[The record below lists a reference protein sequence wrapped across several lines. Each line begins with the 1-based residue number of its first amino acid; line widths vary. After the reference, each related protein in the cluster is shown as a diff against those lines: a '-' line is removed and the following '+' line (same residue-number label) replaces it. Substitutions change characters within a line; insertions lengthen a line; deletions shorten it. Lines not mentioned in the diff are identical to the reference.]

1 MPAMNPDDER
11 AEVEEANARFYRVF
25 ETLDLRQMEEVWA
38 HGEHVRCVHPGW
50 GLLTGWDAV
59 RQSWEAIFKHSE
71 EMRFSITDINAYV
84 EGVFGWVTC
93 TENILSETRGKI
105 SVTSVLATNIF
116 ERSAGEWRMIHHHA
130 SHILTGNPST
140 GISELQIGPRQ
151 QVPWHYHS
159 TIQDTFYVL
168 EGRLRLF
175 LRDPKEEIRLE
186 PGETYTVRPRR
197 AHLVTNGGETSA
209 VFLVLQG
216 LGEYDYVP
224 LT

>member
-1 MPAMNPDDER
+1 MSARRSRRPTR
-11 AEVEEANARFYRVF
+11 ASTGCSRPSISGRW
-25 ETLDLRQMEEVWA
+25 REVWA

-105 SVTSVLATNIF
+105 SVTSVLATNNF
-116 ERSAGEWRMIHHHA
+116 ERSAGEWRMNHHHA

-140 GISELQIGPRQ
+140 G
-151 QVPWHYHS
+151 
-159 TIQDTFYVL
+159 
-168 EGRLRLF
+168 
-175 LRDPKEEIRLE
+175 
-186 PGETYTVRPRR
+186 
-197 AHLVTNGGETSA
+197 A
-209 VFLVLQG
+209 
-216 LGEYDYVP
+216 
-224 LT
+224 